1 MYFCLKQRQM
11 KRFLIAIAALSI
23 LGCAQEK
30 EGYSISGDLK
40 NIEDGKMV
48 YVSELDANNQPIKI
62 DSVAVKDEQF
72 TLDLPEVVNSNLNFL
87 SVEGVG
93 GNVLFI
99 SENEPIEFQ
108 VYKDSIQTSTVIGG
122 KENKLLH
129 EYLAHIKELNTKVM
143 TIRKDFRA
151 QAETTRD
158 SSTMANLQKEEE
170 GLRTSDLAF
179 KKKIA
184 KENPESYVS
193 LLVLTDMI
201 NVGASAN
208 EVKELYDGL
217 SANLKETSIAKML
230 KDNVDKRIVTEVGS
244 KAPEFTA
251 PNPQGEQIALK
262 DVLGKVTLVD
272 FWAAWCKPCRIEN
285 PNVVKVYNKYHD
297 KGFNVIGVSL
307 DREGQ
312 KDKWIQAIEEDN
324 LTWNHVSNLKFWN
337 DPVAQLYNI
346 RAIPAAF
353 LLDENGVIVAT
364 NLRGSALEAKV
375 KELIE
380 Q

>member
-1 MYFCLKQRQM
+1 M
-11 KRFLIAIAALSI
+11 KRLLTAIAVITI
-23 LGCAQEK
+23 LGCAKEK
-30 EGYSISGDLK
+30 EGYSISGDIK

-48 YVSELDANNQPIKI
+48 YLSELDANNQPTKI
-62 DSVAVKDEQF
+62 DSVVVKDEKF
-72 TLDLPEVVNSNLNFL
+72 TLDLPEVTNSNLNFL
-87 SVEGVG
+87 NVEGIK

-108 VYKDSIQTSTVIGG
+108 VYKDSLQASIVKGG

-129 EYLAHIKELNTKVM
+129 DYLGHIKELNTKVM
-143 TIRKDFRA
+143 RIRTDLRT
-151 QAETTRD
+151 QATTSRD
-158 SSTMANLQKEEE
+158 SSAIANLKKEEE
-170 GLRTSDLAF
+170 GLRNSDLAY

-184 KENPESYVS
+184 KENSENFVA

-201 NVGASAN
+201 NVGAPAS
-208 EVKELYDGL
+208 EVKELFEGL
-217 SANLKETSIAKML
+217 SENLKQTSIAIML
-230 KDNVDKRIVTEVGS
+230 KENLDKRSLTEIGT

-251 PNPQGEQIALK
+251 PNPQGEEIALK

-272 FWAAWCKPCRIEN
+272 FWAAWCKPCRVEN
-285 PNVVKVYNKYHD
+285 PNIVKVYNKYHD
-297 KGFNVIGVSL
+297 KGFNIIGVSL

-312 KDKWIQAIEEDN
+312 KEKWMKAIEEDN
-324 LTWNHVSNLKFWN
+324 LTWNQVSNLKFWN
-337 DPVAQLYNI
+337 DPVAQLYNV

-364 NLRGSALEAKV
+364 NLRGDALEAKV

-380 Q
+380 K

>member
-1 MYFCLKQRQM
+1 M
-11 KRFLIAIAALSI
+11 KRLITAIAVLSI
-23 LGCAQEK
+23 LGCAKEN

-48 YVSELDANNQPIKI
+48 YLSELDANNQPKKI

-72 TLDLPEVVNSNLNFL
+72 ALDLPEVTNSNLNFL
-87 SVEGVG
+87 TLEGVR

-99 SENEPIEFQ
+99 SENEPIKFE
-108 VYKDSIQTSTVIGG
+108 VYKDSLETSIVKGG
-122 KENKLLH
+122 EENKLLYD
-129 EYLAHIKELNTKVM
+129 YLNHIKELNKKVM
-143 TIRKDFRA
+143 TIRTDLRN
-151 QAETTRD
+151 QASAAKD
-158 SSTMANLQKEEE
+158 SSAMLKLQKEEE
-170 GLRTSDLAF
+170 GLRNSDLAY

-184 KENPESYVS
+184 KENSESFVS

-201 NVGASAN
+201 NVGATAN
-208 EVKELYDGL
+208 EVKELFDGL
-217 SANLKETSIAKML
+217 SEGLKQTSIGKML
-230 KDNVDKRIVTEVGS
+230 KENLDKRSVTEIGS

-262 DVLGKVTLVD
+262 DVLGKVTLID

-297 KGFNVIGVSL
+297 KGFNIIGVSL

-312 KDKWIQAIEEDN
+312 KDKWVQAIKDDN
-324 LTWNHVSNLKFWN
+324 LTWNQVSNLKFWN

-364 NLRGSALEAKV
+364 NLRGDALEAKV

-380 Q
+380 K